1 MTQGLPPAVLDL
13 RAPLTGRDADLRRLD
28 GIFARALADGETRAV
43 TIVGP
48 AGMGKSRLVSEY
60 LKTRKPSEPAL
71 RDFWGVPRSERLA
84 YGLFERLLRARFG
97 VADGLERHAAS
108 TKIREELAL
117 VLEDRR
123 VGDVSYFLGELMGLP
138 FAESPLTRAV
148 ADDPSQARLMRRAIL
163 RSFVE
168 SDAERSPLCFVCED
182 VHAADEDSIELL
194 RYLIENL
201 KGPIVIACLARP
213 EFLARHEAWREI
225 GGARHEVIELG
236 AVTAHE
242 STEIMAALLNKTQRG
257 TAPRLIDAAVGMA
270 GGTPGLLE
278 HMVRI
283 FFDAGVLRDNGDTW
297 AVDLDRLASAKL
309 PLTVADAVAARIAAL
324 SARDRRL
331 LEQAAAMGSVFWLGG
346 LVALGRLDQKAPDY
360 WEVDAVADVAD
371 VEKLLADLVQRDYVL
386 NLPDSAFSGEKE
398 YIFKHN
404 LERERIAQLSA
415 PAALR
420 RYHRS
425 IADWLAQKETMR
437 SQEEYVAMLARHL
450 EHGNSLTRAAFTYL
464 DAGNIARQQ
473 YAAKKAHDYYQKGLG
488 LLGDDDARRRID
500 ALHNHGDVLLLLGR
514 TDDALAAF
522 REMHAIAFRLGL
534 RAKGGAAHN
543 RIGRVYRD
551 TGSLDLARDH
561 LETALA
567 LFESVADSRGVAAS
581 HDDIGKL
588 LWMRGEYEP
597 ALEELKKALEMRKE
611 HGDGRSI
618 ALSLNNIGLVWRDHG
633 QQAQAREALEAA
645 LKIRR
650 ELDDPLGSVESLNDL
665 GQLALDQNEHEKALR
680 LFTEAHTL
688 AKDVGEHNRI
698 AAVLTSIGETH
709 QRMGHSDEA
718 VVYLTQAEELCDEL
732 GDKLHLAEAKRAL
745 AKTYLEQREL
755 KKARELIKRA
765 VDLFG
770 QVRSKPHLA
779 VALRTLG
786 EVTGAGA
793 WGEGHEVKAVDYFM
807 RSIAICKEIGNELEV
822 ARSYQAFS
830 TYVFSSAHYRHN
842 ADIQREAQKLS
853 QMADEILERHRIRSR
868 ASVA

>member
-1 MTQGLPPAVLDL
+1 MIQGLSPAILDL
-13 RAPLTGRDADLRRLD
+13 RAPLTGRDAELRRLD
-28 GIFARALADGETRAV
+28 ATFARVVGEGEARAV

-48 AGMGKSRLVSEY
+48 AGMGKTRLVEEY
-60 LKTRKPSEPAL
+60 LQQRKLTEPGL
-71 RDFWGVPRSERLA
+71 RAFWGVPRSERLA

-97 VADGLERHAAS
+97 LKDGLERNAAS
-108 TKIREELAL
+108 TQIRDELAL

-123 VGDVSYFLGELMGLP
+123 VGDVSYFLGELMNLP

-168 SDAERSPLCFVCED
+168 SDAERGPLCLVCED
-182 VHAADEDSIELL
+182 LHAADEDSIELL

-201 KGPIVIACLARP
+201 KGPIVIVCLARP
-213 EFLARHEAWREI
+213 EFLARYEGWREI
-225 GGARHEVIELG
+225 GGARHELLELG
-236 AVTAHE
+236 AVSAHE
-242 STEIMAALLNKTQRG
+242 SSEIMAALLAKCG
-257 TAPRLIDAAVGMA
+257 GGAAPRLIEAGVGMA

-283 FFDAGVLRDNGDTW
+283 FFDAGVLRELGPVW
-297 AVDLDRLASAKL
+297 EVDLDRLASARL
-309 PLTVADAVAARIAAL
+309 PLTVADAVSARIGAL

-331 LEQAAAMGSVFWLGG
+331 LEHAAAMGSVFWLGG
-346 LVALGRLDQKAPDY
+346 LVALGRLDQKAPEY
-360 WEVDAVADVAD
+360 WEVDAVKDVAD
-371 VEKLLADLVQRDYVL
+371 VERLLGDLIQRDYVL
-386 NLPDSAFSGEKE
+386 NVPDSAFSGEKE

-404 LERERIAQLSA
+404 LERERIAQLTP

-420 RYHRS
+420 RFHRS
-425 IADWLAQKETMR
+425 IADWLLQKETLR

-450 EHGNSLTRAAFTYL
+450 EHGGSLTRAAFTYL

-500 ALHNHGDVLLLLGR
+500 ALHNHGDVLLLLGK
-514 TDDALAAF
+514 TDEALSAF

-543 RIGRVYRD
+543 RIGRVHRD

-567 LFESVADSRGVAAS
+567 LFENVDDARGVAAS

-588 LWMRGEYEP
+588 LWIRGEYEA
-597 ALEELKKALEMRKE
+597 ALDELKKALEMRKQ

-665 GQLALDQNEHEKALR
+665 GQLALDQGEHDKALR

-698 AAVLTSIGETH
+698 AAVLTSIGVTH

-745 AKTYLEQREL
+745 AKTYLEQRQL

-830 TYVFSSAHYRHN
+830 NYVFSSHHYRHN
-842 ADIQREAQKLS
+842 ADIQREAQKLN
-853 QMADEILERHRIRSR
+853 QMADEIFERHRIRSR

>member
-1 MTQGLPPAVLDL
+1 MTSVLPPAVLAL
-13 RAPLTGRDADLRRLD
+13 RAPLIGRDADLRRLD
-28 GIFARALADGETRAV
+28 AIFERALSDGEARAV
-43 TIVGP
+43 SIVGP
-48 AGMGKSRLVSEY
+48 AGMGKSRLVDEY
-60 LKTRKPSEPAL
+60 LRRRTPGQPPL
-71 RDFWGVPRSERLA
+71 RAFWGVPRSERLA
-84 YGLFERLLRARFG
+84 YGLFERLLRARFA
-97 VADGLERHAAS
+97 VADGVDRSAAS
-108 TKIREELAL
+108 AKIREELAR
-117 VLEDRR
+117 VLDDRR

-138 FAESPLTRAV
+138 FPESPLTRAV

-168 SDAERSPLCFVCED
+168 SDAERSPLCLVCED
-182 VHAADEDSIELL
+182 LHAADEDSVELL

-201 KGPIVIACLARP
+201 KGPIVIVCLARP
-213 EFLARHEAWREI
+213 EFLARHEGWREI
-225 GGARHEVIELG
+225 GGTRHDLLELG
-236 AVTAHE
+236 AVSAHE
-242 STEIMAALLNKTQRG
+242 SSEIMGALLSKCRSG
-257 TAPRLIDAAVGMA
+257 TAPRLIDAGVGMA

-278 HMVRI
+278 HMLRI
-283 FFDAGVLRDNGDTW
+283 FFDSGVLCEQGTAW
-297 AVDLDRLASAKL
+297 EVDLDRLANAKL
-309 PLTVADAVAARIAAL
+309 PLTVADAVAARISAL
-324 SARDRRL
+324 PARDRRL
-331 LEQAAAMGSVFWLGG
+331 LEQAAAMGGVFWLGG
-346 LVALGRLDQKAPDY
+346 LVALGRLDQRAPDF
-360 WEVDAVADVAD
+360 WEVDAVKDVAD
-371 VEKLLADLVQRDYVL
+371 VEHLLFDLVQRDYVL
-386 NLPDSAFSGEKE
+386 HLPDSAFSGEKE
-398 YIFKHN
+398 YVFKHN
-404 LERERIAQLSA
+404 LERERIAQLTA
-415 PAALR
+415 PATLR

-425 IADWLAQKETMR
+425 IADWLAQKETLR

-450 EHGNSLTRAAFTYL
+450 EHGGSLTRAAFTYL

-488 LLGDDDARRRID
+488 LLADDDARRRID

-514 TDDALAAF
+514 TDEALGAF
-522 REMHAIAFRLGL
+522 REMHAIAFKLGL

-567 LFESVADSRGVAAS
+567 LFESVNDSRGVAAS

-588 LWMRGEYEP
+588 LWMRGEYEA
-597 ALEELKKALEMRKE
+597 ALGELKKALDMRKE

-665 GQLALDQNEHEKALR
+665 GHLALDQGEHDKALR
-680 LFTEAHTL
+680 LFTEAHLL

-698 AAVLTSIGETH
+698 AAVLTSIGVTH
-709 QRMGHSDEA
+709 QRLGHGDEA

-745 AKTYLEQREL
+745 AKAYLEQREL
-755 KKARELIKRA
+755 KKARELIKCS

-830 TYVFSSAHYRHN
+830 GYVFSSPHYRQN

-853 QMADEILERHRIRSR
+853 RMADEIFEKHRIRSR